1 VEKSINK
8 IKMDNDIMKSLGDID
23 VIIAEG
29 EFLKQNTSVQEQI
42 LSLYFGWDFKKYEM
56 EYMLTILETYKS
68 Q

>member
-1 VEKSINK
+1 MTKFK
-8 IKMDNDIMKSLGDID
+8 DNDIMKSLGDID

-56 EYMLTILETYKS
+56 GYMLTILETYKS